1 MGAFKRGAVVGFA
14 AGYVLGSKAGR
25 ERYEQIR
32 RNWQKVQSTAGYQKL
47 TGKAEAAL
55 GLGIERGKLMMLDG
69 VEKATG
75 AAKDKVRGRT
85 RASHL
90 RSTFN

>member
-32 RNWQKVQSTAGYQKL
+32 RNWQKVRSTAGYQKL

-75 AAKDKVRGRT
+75 AAKDRIRGRT
-85 RASHL
+85 RGSHL

>member
-14 AGYVLGSKAGR
+14 TGYVLGSKAGR

-32 RNWQKVQSTAGYQKL
+32 RNWKRVQSSPPYQSL
-47 TGKAEAAL
+47 MGKVEAAV
-55 GLGIERGKLMMLDG
+55 GLGIERGRLMVLDG

-75 AAKDKVRGRT
+75 VAKDRIRT
-85 RASHL
+85 QAI
-90 RSTFN
+90 NN